1 MHICCVA
8 DQRGTLLFSQG
19 CCSTILLS
27 LFVFIARRVIK
38 VTVMADVPD
47 FYGKITV
54 GHFSD
59 GKTQIIVSLSGEF
72 SILTCF
78 FWVK

>member
-1 MHICCVA
+1 
-8 DQRGTLLFSQG
+8 
-19 CCSTILLS
+19 
-27 LFVFIARRVIK
+27 
-38 VTVMADVPD
+38 MADVPD
-47 FYGKITV
+47 FNSKITV

-59 GKTQIIVSLSGEF
+59 GKTQIIVSLSGKF